1 MIRAWRA
8 NLGAPGRRTWWRA
21 SIGTVV
27 LLGAVL
33 VPASPAFASAS
44 GHYNAS
50 GVRIRS
56 CPHTTSNCVILGL
69 GYPSQNVTVTCYKT
83 GTVVDGDPYWLY
95 HRNLATGVVGYSTDH
110 YITTTSGTVP
120 HC

>member
-1 MIRAWRA
+1 MMRAWRA
-8 NLGAPGRRTWWRA
+8 GLGVRDRRTWRWA

-27 LLGAVL
+27 LLAAVL
-33 VPASPAFASAS
+33 VPASPASATAS
-44 GHYNAS
+44 GRYNAS

-69 GYPSQNVTVTCYKT
+69 GYPSQNVTIMCFRT

-95 HRNLATGVVGYSTDH
+95 HRNRATGVVGYSTDH
-110 YITTTSGTVP
+110 FITTTSGTVP

>member
-1 MIRAWRA
+1 
-8 NLGAPGRRTWWRA
+8 
-21 SIGTVV
+21 V

-69 GYPSQNVTVTCYKT
+69 GYPSQNVTITCYKT